1 MRAGIFLLTLL
12 LLGSCFLVSARADD
26 GCGHVY
32 DGRYSCSDAA
42 INISWSAVIE
52 QGCTPT
58 FTIQRKCGTSGTYT
72 TIETDW
78 DGLSYT
84 DKPNTGC
91 LFGWYY
97 KITIHCSDCP
107 GGDSIVIGPI
117 TCP

>member
-1 MRAGIFLLTLL
+1 MRAGIILLITLL
-12 LLGSCFLVSARADD
+12 LGAGVVALATADD

-32 DGRYSCSDAA
+32 DGRHSCDGAA
-42 INISWSAVIE
+42 ITISWSAVIQ

-58 FTIQRKCGTSGTYT
+58 FTIERRCGASGTYT
-72 TIETDW
+72 TLETDW